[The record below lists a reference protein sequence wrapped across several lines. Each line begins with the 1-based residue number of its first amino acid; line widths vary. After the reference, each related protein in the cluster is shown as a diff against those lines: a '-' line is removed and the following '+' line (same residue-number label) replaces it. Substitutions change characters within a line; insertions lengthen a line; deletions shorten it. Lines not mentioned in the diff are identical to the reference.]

1 MKTLKGNDIYIRA
14 LEPNDL
20 EFIYG
25 IENDQSIWEVSN
37 TNTPYSRFL
46 VKQYLENAHQ
56 DIYEAKQLRLAICQ
70 DQDFPAVGL
79 VDLFDFDPKNNR
91 AGVGIVIQGTENRN
105 QNIGSEALDLLIE
118 YAFSNLNLHQLYA
131 NIGTENVASKA
142 LFTKFGFELIGVK
155 KDWTFVNGKYKDEA
169 IYIIYCSRTEYFY
182 VDTNSLI
189 RLWEQLFGYYENGVY
204 TAEKSHS

>member
-1 MKTLKGNDIYIRA
+1 MKTLRGNDIYIRA

-20 EFIYG
+20 EFIYA

-91 AGVGIVIQGTENRN
+91 AGVDIVIQGSENRN
-105 QNIGSEALDLLIE
+105 QNIGSEALHLLIE
-118 YAFSNLNLHQLYA
+118 YAFSTLNLHQLYA

-169 IYIIYCSRTEYFY
+169 IFQ
-182 VDTNSLI
+182 LI
-189 RLWEQLFGYYENGVY
+189 NTKF
-204 TAEKSHS
+204 